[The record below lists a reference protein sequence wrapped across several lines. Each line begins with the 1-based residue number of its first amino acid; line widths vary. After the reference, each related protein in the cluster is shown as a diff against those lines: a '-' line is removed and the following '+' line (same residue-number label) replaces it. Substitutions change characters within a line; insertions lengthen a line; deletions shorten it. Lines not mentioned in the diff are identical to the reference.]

1 MSSFVMEKLFNFN
14 TAKLTDLQKGIKTD
28 FFGTIFRSLLLHT
41 EITLICTEFRKNDN
55 FAV

>member
-28 FFGTIFRSLLLHT
+28 FFGTIFRSLLLYT